1 MARKESAHRE
11 QVESLQAKLAG
22 KERLPATVSP
32 DCILGFLGALPDPPS
47 FRMGQEQSDHP
58 ATPVLS
64 AFSTSEVPHRI
75 GHDRLEK
82 LEASLEQLEEDL
94 SLARRERAFADQA
107 FRSTEAALQAEGET
121 SRKHLVAAEEQ
132 QKNLM
137 DLRSSLRQLLQD
149 RLVHLASVEDGAVL
163 DALGR
168 FLAEEAAQRASAETK
183 LQQLETAAQQLAESK
198 RLVEQLS
205 IEKIEKECAIKALE
219 QRIQELANAK
229 QVKIPPCEGEE
240 NLVPPTPAHLS
251 LSRSTTPSLGYKYPP
266 PITPPPALP
275 PPPVPESSPGPSA
288 VHPSSRCPSLVDK
301 HRSDIRSSTSSG
313 TLDPRFPLGGSSVGH
328 GDTAITAGQLHAQIE
343 EQETM
348 ICTLNK
354 QLLHCET
361 DLQAASG

>member
-1 MARKESAHRE
+1 M
-11 QVESLQAKLAG
+11 
-22 KERLPATVSP
+22 
-32 DCILGFLGALPDPPS
+32 
-47 FRMGQEQSDHP
+47 
-58 ATPVLS
+58 
-64 AFSTSEVPHRI
+64 

-82 LEASLEQLEEDL
+82 LETSVDQLEADL
-94 SLARRERAFADQA
+94 SLARRERALADEA
-107 FRSTEAALQAEGET
+107 FRSTEAALQAEGEN
-121 SRKHLVAAEEQ
+121 SRKNLVAAEEQ

-137 DLRSSLRQLLQD
+137 DLRSSLRQFLQD
-149 RLVHLASVEDGAVL
+149 RLVHLASVEDGAEL

-168 FLAEEAAQRASAETK
+168 FLAEEATQRASAQTK

-229 QVKIPPCEGEE
+229 QAKMPPCEGEE
-240 NLVPPTPAHLS
+240 NLVPPSPARRLS

-275 PPPVPESSPGPSA
+275 PPPVPESFPGPSA
-288 VHPSSRCPSLVDK
+288 VHPSSRRPSLVDK

-313 TLDPRFPLGGSSVGH
+313 TLDPRVPLGGSSVGH
-328 GDTAITAGQLHAQIE
+328 GDTAVAKGQLHAQIE